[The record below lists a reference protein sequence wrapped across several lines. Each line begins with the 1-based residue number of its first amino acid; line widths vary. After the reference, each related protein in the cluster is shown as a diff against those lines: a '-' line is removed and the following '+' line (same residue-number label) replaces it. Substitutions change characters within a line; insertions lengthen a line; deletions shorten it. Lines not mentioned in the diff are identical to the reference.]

1 MPSWRFHLARM
12 KSEGEDAERI
22 LELLDGTLF
31 PLHKKWRKL
40 THRLEIA
47 PELALILS
55 LYAKNATY
63 FDILCDIVNHI
74 EDDEV
79 YNKLLYLKKQQ
90 NSQD

>member
-1 MPSWRFHLARM
+1 MPSWQFHITRM
-12 KSEGEDAERI
+12 RAKGEDAVRI

-31 PLHKKWRKL
+31 PLHKRWRKL

-55 LYAKNATY
+55 LNAKKATY
-63 FDILCDIVNHI
+63 LDILCDIVNHI
-74 EDDEV
+74 EDDDV

>member
-1 MPSWRFHLARM
+1 MPSWQFHITRM
-12 KSEGEDAERI
+12 RAKGEDAVRI

-31 PLHKKWRKL
+31 PLHKRWRKL

-55 LYAKNATY
+55 LNAKKATY
-63 FDILCDIVNHI
+63 LDILCDIVNHI

>member
-1 MPSWRFHLARM
+1 MRT
-12 KSEGEDAERI
+12 EGEDAKRI

-31 PLHKKWRKL
+31 PLHKRWRKL
-40 THRLEIA
+40 THRLDRA

-79 YNKLLYLKKQQ
+79 YNKLLYMKKLQ